1 LHPGSIPGEASTGA
15 PQTRRKV
22 SAWGAA
28 GEAAF
33 SAGRA
38 TMTSDYAG
46 QRRKM
51 VDGQLR
57 TTDVSDIA
65 VLDAMSSVAREEFV
79 PGRRKALAYIDE
91 DIEISPARK
100 DAAARYLME
109 PSPFGKLLQ
118 LAEIRPGDFILD
130 VGTGTGYSAAIL
142 SQLGS
147 SVIGLES
154 DPDLAASAT
163 DTLSRLG
170 FDNVAVVEG
179 PLAEGYPS
187 EAPFDVIVI
196 EGAVDEV
203 PASLLDQLKDG
214 GRLVAVIG
222 QGNAGKATL
231 FLKENGNLASRRAFN
246 CAIRPLAAFLQVPT
260 FEF

>member
-1 LHPGSIPGEASTGA
+1 MHPGSIPGEASTGA

-33 SAGRA
+33 SVGRA
-38 TMTSDYAG
+38 TMTSDYAV

-203 PASLLDQLKDG
+203 PGSLLDQLKDG